1 MAMMQELSAEEQ
13 PLLLQSMRVRMQVE
27 AGSAGGAGG
36 AGVFAV
42 AADGA
47 NCEGGHDDEAAAVAV
62 VAQRRWLA
70 NARSASESS
79 SESESES
86 ESVPELACKEEEWW
100 ICSSMWKTLT
110 FYQGN
115 LYIKLTANT

>member
-1 MAMMQELSAEEQ
+1 
-13 PLLLQSMRVRMQVE
+13 MQVE
-27 AGSAGGAGG
+27 AGGAGGAGG

-86 ESVPELACKEEEWW
+86 ESESVPELACKEEEWW
-100 ICSSMWKTLT
+100 IYMFKYAED
-110 FYQGN
+110 FYLGN
-115 LYIKLTANT
+115 FLLFT